1 MSSRH
6 DRSIEDL
13 IRLGGEREMP
23 SAEGMERARAAAERS
38 WRRGL
43 EQTSKSRGFNWR
55 IPLALAAAAGITAF
69 ALWPGIARGP
79 TFQPVTVAHVVAMQG
94 ATVIEHADH
103 AAPAAE
109 GSIVLSGATL
119 TTANGRVGIALMD
132 GVSLRLDRES
142 RVRFDGADRVTLIAG
157 TVYVDSGGI
166 NTGSGLI
173 IETPAGGV
181 AHVGTQFLVSVS
193 DGATRV
199 RVREGRVSLANAA
212 IAAGEEF
219 EVRDGAQTWRR
230 GLPSFGAP
238 WEEFTTVA
246 PTLDIEGRPL
256 AEFLAWLARE
266 HGWRLRYSSDAL
278 QQRTHEIRLHGA
290 VDGLDTAAML
300 ERMTLVTGLVFE
312 ARDGVLFVGENREPV
327 Q

>member
-6 DRSIEDL
+6 ERSIEDL

-23 SAEGMERARAAAERS
+23 SAEGMERARAAAEES
-38 WRRGL
+38 WRRGF
-43 EQTSKSRGFNWR
+43 EQRSKSSGFRWR
-55 IPLALAAAAGITAF
+55 IPLGLAAAAGATAL
-69 ALWPGIARGP
+69 ALWLGFTPSP
-79 TFQPVTVAHVVAMQG
+79 SSPSVTVARIVALQG
-94 ATVIEHADH
+94 VAGIQHGDH
-103 AAPAAE
+103 ASPA
-109 GSIVLSGATL
+109 GKDSVVLSGATL
-119 TTANGRVGIALMD
+119 TTANGRVATALID
-132 GVSLRLDRES
+132 GVSLRLDRDS
-142 RVRFDGADRVTLIAG
+142 RVRFDDADRVTLIAG

-166 NTGSGLI
+166 NTGSGLV

-181 AHVGTQFLVSVS
+181 AHVGTQFLVSVGG
-193 DGATRV
+193 DATRV
-199 RVREGRVSLANAA
+199 RVREGRVLLANAA
-212 IAAGEEF
+212 IAAGEEL

-238 WEEFTTVA
+238 WEEFTHVA

-278 QQRTHEIRLHGA
+278 QQRTHEIRLHGS

-300 ERMTLVTGLVFE
+300 ERMTLVTGLVIE
-312 ARDGVLFVGENREPV
+312 ARDGVLFVGENGGPV
-327 Q
+327 R